1 MYAWKRSF
9 FQKVT
14 TFGGEDRNPVWAADG
29 ASFYY
34 LSEEKGSFN
43 IFKKDLAGNSEKQIT
58 THTTHP
64 VRFLTSDNSGT
75 LCYSYDGEIYTV
87 KEGQKPA
94 KVNIQIVADKI
105 ENDVIHRLLTDGA
118 TDIAVSPN
126 GKEVAFITRGDVY
139 VTSIEYETT
148 RQITNTPQQERNIDF
163 SPDGRSLVY
172 SAERGGTWGSTK
184 VNLHVTKISNSLTP
198 RN

>member
-1 MYAWKRSF
+1 M
-9 FQKVT
+9 
-14 TFGGEDRNPVWAADG
+14 
-29 ASFYY
+29 
-34 LSEEKGSFN
+34 
-43 IFKKDLAGNSEKQIT
+43 
-58 THTTHP
+58 
-64 VRFLTSDNSGT
+64 RFLTSDNSGT

-172 SAERGGTWGSTK
+172 SAEREGTWVLWHFLPNQSW
-184 VNLHVTKISNSLTP
+184 
-198 RN
+198 